1 MMTQKESLHDASHV
15 ERQCLE
21 QHQRARESERECGG
35 ERASA
40 RYLEKHFQLLF
51 IVHDVFPDR
60 GSGSTFLQLLLT
72 DVTNSTNVICGGGY
86 IELLLTGVTNLTNS
100 PRGPFRPPFSV
111 AAFFFPKV

>member
-21 QHQRARESERECGG
+21 QHQRARESERESGG

-72 DVTNSTNVICGGGY
+72 DVTN
-86 IELLLTGVTNLTNS
+86 LTNS